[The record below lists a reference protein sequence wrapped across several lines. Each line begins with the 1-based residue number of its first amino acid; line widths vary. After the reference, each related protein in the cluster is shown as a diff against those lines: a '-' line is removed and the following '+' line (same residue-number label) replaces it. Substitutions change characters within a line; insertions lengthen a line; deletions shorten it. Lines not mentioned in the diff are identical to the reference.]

1 MCGTSH
7 LFLVGVRWDCITDHL
22 KGDIMEITRKQLYH
36 ATVVKNV
43 QPEDPPID
51 DYSNSFLIELNTDDG
66 QYHSISLSENAAT
79 QLQQQ
84 LSQALSHSHS

>member
-1 MCGTSH
+1 
-7 LFLVGVRWDCITDHL
+7 
-22 KGDIMEITRKQLYH
+22 MEITRKQLYH

-84 LSQALSHSHS
+84 LSQVLRHSS

>member
-1 MCGTSH
+1 
-7 LFLVGVRWDCITDHL
+7 
-22 KGDIMEITRKQLYH
+22 MEIQRKKLYH

-51 DYSNSFLIELNTDDG
+51 DQSNAILIELNTDDG
-66 QYHSISLSENAAT
+66 QYHSISLSNNAAL

-84 LSQALSHSHS
+84 LSQALRAS